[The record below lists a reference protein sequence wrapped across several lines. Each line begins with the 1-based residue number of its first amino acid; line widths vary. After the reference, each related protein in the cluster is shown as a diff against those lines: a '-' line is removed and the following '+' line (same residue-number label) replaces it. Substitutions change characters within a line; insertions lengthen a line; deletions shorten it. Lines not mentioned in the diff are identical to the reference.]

1 MRREDAKIEVLFDL
15 EKTMAGEYLKKFT
28 YPWAEPATRRVSKS
42 GREYLDS
49 QECGHSTDGLSD
61 RADDCRRGK

>member
-28 YPWAEPATRRVSKS
+28 YPWEALK
-42 GREYLDS
+42 
-49 QECGHSTDGLSD
+49 GL
-61 RADDCRRGK
+61 GELIVELGQNLP